1 MKAQSI
7 TLCLVVLAM
16 VALFMPRQDITAEA
30 TVAAKPNDVSSP
42 LPRDEPVVLPQ
53 SGGETTLKR
62 DDDGHFY
69 ADLHI
74 DGRKVTMLVDTGA
87 SFIAL
92 TPADAKAAGID
103 WREDD
108 AIVVGHGASGPVRGV
123 PGVLD
128 EVELGN
134 HRVREV
140 QAAVIVDGLHVSLLG
155 QSFLRHIAA
164 MRIEGNHMILGRN

>member
-7 TLCLVVLAM
+7 TLCLVVLAT
-16 VALFMPRQDITAEA
+16 VAVFMPRQETTAEGTA
-30 TVAAKPNDVSSP
+30 PAKQDEASTNGSQDEAAVPA
-42 LPRDEPVVLPQ
+42 E

-69 ADLHI
+69 ADLRV
-74 DGRKVTMLVDTGA
+74 DGREVTMMVDTGA

-92 TPADAKAAGID
+92 TPADAEAADID

-123 PGVLD
+123 PVTLD
-128 EVELGN
+128 EVELGD
-134 HRVREV
+134 HRAREV
-140 QAAVIVDGLHVSLLG
+140 QAAVIVDGLKVSLLG
-155 QSFLRHIAA
+155 QSFLQQIDGL
-164 MRIEGNHMILGRN
+164 RIEGDRMILGRD